1 MMGFFRWYSRAGTTT
16 QWRQST
22 VLIMSR
28 PTGPQRATRLW
39 QSRCRLVLFTWRSGK
54 VLPDPAI
61 VQIQLEETAP
71 QHAQLVFDM
80 TAPSAIATIEAARP
94 KVDEDTCLL
103 INSIAWEEFGSILWC
118 TRRLEKDING
128 RAENAVQ
135 RTPLKHK

>member
-1 MMGFFRWYSRAGTTT
+1 M
-16 QWRQST
+16 
-22 VLIMSR
+22 
-28 PTGPQRATRLW
+28 
-39 QSRCRLVLFTWRSGK
+39 
-54 VLPDPAI
+54 
-61 VQIQLEETAP
+61 QIQLEETAP

-135 RTPLKHK
+135 